1 MPSGGFFSVDSLRGV
16 WILVVDSHPRGRET
30 LGEILSYCGALV
42 TPLSSAADAL
52 GVMRQVK
59 PDVLIVAL
67 ADDADFSFMRR
78 VRGLKPEDG
87 GVLPAVAVAGD
98 ADDGRARA
106 GIPGVPAHTARPLGA
121 VPAGLEPDDGAMK
134 CEMLREPSVSL
145 VVPDPRMEAAVCLAV
160 NLAP

>member
-67 ADDADFSFMRR
+67 ADDADFSFIRR

-106 GIPGVPAHTARPLGA
+106 RGYQAYLRTPLD
-121 VPAGLEPDDGAMK
+121 PWEL
-134 CEMLREPSVSL
+134 CRLVSSL
-145 VVPDPRMEAAVCLAV
+145 MTVR
-160 NLAP
+160 